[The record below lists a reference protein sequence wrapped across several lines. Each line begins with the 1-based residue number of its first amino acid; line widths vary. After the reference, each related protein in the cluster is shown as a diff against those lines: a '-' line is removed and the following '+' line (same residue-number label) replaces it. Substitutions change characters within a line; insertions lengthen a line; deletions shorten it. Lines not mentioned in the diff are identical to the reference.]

1 MTKKTLFIQR
11 LTLTCGH
18 LKLWGPFTNANHEVL
33 VGNHAACDV
42 CPRVRQVGSRD
53 GIPQF
58 HLVVR
63 AEAVDERDCS
73 PAWIQTGLL

>member
-1 MTKKTLFIQR
+1 MIFIQR
-11 LTLTCGH
+11 LTLTCSH
-18 LKLWGPFTNANHEVL
+18 IKLWGPFRTMENEKVIGDHVS
-33 VGNHAACDV
+33 CDV
-42 CPRVRQVGSRD
+42 CPRVGKQGLK
-53 GIPQF
+53 QF

>member
-1 MTKKTLFIQR
+1 MIFIQR

-18 LKLWGPFTNANHEVL
+18 LKLWGPFRDANDEKL
-33 VGNHAACDV
+33 VGDHAVCEV
-42 CPRVRQVGSRD
+42 CPRVKQAGNRD
-53 GIPQF
+53 GVFQF
-58 HLVVR
+58 HLVVK